1 MDNIFV
7 IAGIIA
13 VIFFIVKFLEMRFV
27 DKESKPLKF
36 LVRDT
41 LVVYVS
47 VVAGNFIYEQVT
59 PVLEQTV
66 ATTSSPI
73 AFTDNHRLAIASPGG
88 TPATNTALLVAAVLY
103 SRTQFK
109 ELNETSRTNLV
120 RHIHVP
126 GPNAQNQTQS
136 LIEFD
141 ADDLQWLSKLMT
153 TD

>member
-27 DKESKPLKF
+27 DKESKPLNF

-59 PVLEQTV
+59 PALEQTV

-73 AFTDNHRLAIASPGG
+73 AFTDNP
-88 TPATNTALLVAAVLY
+88 P
-103 SRTQFK
+103 F
-109 ELNETSRTNLV
+109 
-120 RHIHVP
+120 
-126 GPNAQNQTQS
+126 
-136 LIEFD
+136 
-141 ADDLQWLSKLMT
+141 
-153 TD
+153 